1 MPLHLKDKSSKMLK
15 KNQQR
20 PRKRNIKNFETNDFF
35 GEFFKKR
42 IVKQPEKEHEKTKC
56 QTWLISKIE
65 KHSNN
70 N

>member
-42 IVKQPEKEHEKTKC
+42 IVKQPEKKHEKT
-56 QTWLISKIE
+56 E
-65 KHSNN
+65 Y
-70 N
+70 